1 VSDPFLAQRERMVEC
16 QLAARGI
23 EDERVLAAMR
33 EVPRHLFCDPVG
45 HPESYDDHPLQ
56 IGEGQ
61 TISQPYMV
69 ALMTE
74 YLCLAGQEKV
84 LEIGTGSGYQTAIL
98 AKLAAEV
105 FSVERV
111 DALARRAEETLSSQG
126 YENVR
131 IRVGDGTLGWPEHAP
146 YDRIIVTAGAPKVP
160 SSLTAQLADGGRL
173 VIPVGSRHMQTLTVV
188 TREKDK
194 FRERTGC
201 SCIFVK
207 LIGKEGWRGQ

>member
-1 VSDPFLAQRERMVEC
+1 VSDPFLAQRERMVEYEI
-16 QLAARGI
+16 AARGI
-23 EDERVLAAMR
+23 RDERVLAAMR
-33 EVPRHLFCDPVG
+33 EVPRHLFCDPAG
-45 HPESYDDHPLQ
+45 HPESYNDHPLQ

-74 YLCLAGQEKV
+74 YLRLAGPEKV

-111 DALARRAEETLSSQG
+111 GVLARRAEETLRSQG
-126 YENVR
+126 YDNVQ

-146 YDRIIVTAGAPKVP
+146 YDRIIVTAGAPQAP
-160 SSLTAQLADGGRL
+160 PSLTGQLADGGLL
-173 VIPVGSRHMQTLTVV
+173 VIPVGSRHMQTLSII
-188 TREKDK
+188 TRDKDK
-194 FRERTGC
+194 LRERTGC

-207 LIGKEGWRGQ
+207 LIGEEGWGGQ